1 MDQPQTQTQTKA
13 QTKKTQTKMRWAY
26 ILPVAGFLRLSLF
39 ASVALLGKI
48 NGTSNQSDSVSLL
61 VGKNAPPLPATAL
74 NQEMA
79 RPLSDFAGQP
89 VLINVMASW
98 CAPCRAE
105 LPALALLS
113 NDVPVIAIA
122 YKDRQEDTAQF
133 LSQYGNPFAA
143 VWMDYDGTNGI
154 KWGIYGVPETFLL
167 DGQGRVV
174 LRHAGPVFKDVID
187 DVIRPTL
194 Q

>member
-1 MDQPQTQTQTKA
+1 MAEQKA
-13 QTKKTQTKMRWAY
+13 KWRLAF
-26 ILPVAGFLRLSLF
+26 ILPVLAFLAVCLF
-39 ASVALLGKI
+39 ASLALFASI
-48 NGTSNQSDSVSLL
+48 NGTRNQGESVSLL
-61 VGKNAPPLPATAL
+61 IGKQAPALPVTAL
-74 NQEMA
+74 NEAMA
-79 RPLSDFAGQP
+79 KPLSDFAGQP
-89 VLINVMASW
+89 VLVNVMASW

-113 NDVPVIAIA
+113 NEVPVIAIA
-122 YKDRQEDTAQF
+122 YKDRREDTAQF

-174 LRHAGPVFKDVID
+174 LRHAGPVFKDVIE
-187 DVIRPTL
+187 DVIRPAL
-194 Q
+194 KELGR